1 MANFDRLGWL
11 LDAPFSGDRGASM
24 GTRGNAGIIARADFR
39 LWSDWYEVVI
49 AVVAVGP
56 LAIGVRYSVR
66 DSGSSFTGDLVV
78 FTVGIH
84 GP

>member
-1 MANFDRLGWL
+1 MANFDRFGWPVDVL
-11 LDAPFSGDRGASM
+11 VSGDRGASM
-24 GTRGNAGIIARADFR
+24 GTKGNAGIIARGDFR
-39 LWSDWYEVVI
+39 LCNDWYEVVI

-66 DSGSSFTGDLVV
+66 DSGSFFTGDLLL